1 MDLRLTDRVAIVTGA
16 GRGLGRAATLTLA
29 AEGMHVL
36 ATARSI
42 DELEAVAAEAGP
54 GTVHPLT
61 ADMSD
66 LEAVARLPAAAVGR
80 FGRLDAVVNNAGIA
94 PAAAFADQ
102 DFGEWERI
110 MRVNVTAP
118 AVLSRAAG
126 EIFIPQ
132 GEGSIVNVSSVSG
145 MRGKPGLVAYSTSK
159 AALIRFTE
167 ALAAEWARHNVRVNA
182 IAPGAF
188 ATRAQ
193 QAVTEDPDL
202 LHRRVRRIP
211 MKRMA
216 DPEEF
221 GPLVAYLV
229 SPLAGFVT
237 GSTYVIDGGEVGKL

>member
-36 ATARSI
+36 ATARSA
-42 DELEAVAAEAGP
+42 DELEAVADEAGP
-54 GTVHPLT
+54 GTVHPLQT
-61 ADMSD
+61 DMTD
-66 LEAVARLPAAAVGR
+66 LAAVASLPAAAAER

-94 PAAAFADQ
+94 PAAVFADQ
-102 DFGEWERI
+102 DFDEWDRV

-167 ALAAEWARHNVRVNA
+167 ALAAEWARYDVRVNA

-193 QAVTEDPDL
+193 RAVTEDPDL

-211 MKRMA
+211 MRRMA